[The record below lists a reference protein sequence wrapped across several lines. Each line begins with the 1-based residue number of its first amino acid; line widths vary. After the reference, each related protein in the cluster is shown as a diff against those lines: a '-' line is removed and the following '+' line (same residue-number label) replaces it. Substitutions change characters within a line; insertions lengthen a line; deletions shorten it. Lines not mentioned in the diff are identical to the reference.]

1 MLPNPS
7 DQIWS
12 CEKIGSVAGDSA
24 CNTRRC
30 QGVVAARD
38 AHAVIPSRKSVSR
51 MMRSVNRFGQGQMV
65 QDFDCQVAER
75 QVRIDMLEGIGA
87 LGPRAIE
94 PAGQFP
100 VG

>member
-1 MLPNPS
+1 MLPSPS

-24 CNTRRC
+24 CDTCRR
-30 QGVVAARD
+30 QGAVAARN
-38 AHAVIPSRKSVSR
+38 AHAEIPSRKNVKR
-51 MMRSVNRFGQGQMV
+51 MLRSVNRFGQGQMV

-87 LGPRAIE
+87 LGARAIE
-94 PAGQFP
+94 PAGQLSE
-100 VG
+100 G